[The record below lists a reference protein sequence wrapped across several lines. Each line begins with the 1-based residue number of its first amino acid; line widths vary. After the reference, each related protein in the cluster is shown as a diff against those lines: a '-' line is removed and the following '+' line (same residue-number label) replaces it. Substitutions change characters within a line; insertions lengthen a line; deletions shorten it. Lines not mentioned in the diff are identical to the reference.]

1 MAARSD
7 GGDETGVSLSIIG
20 RIASDRGTS
29 LSVHVNA
36 EIDTLEGFAAP
47 PSQRVNL
54 FPVDWQVDVEG
65 IDKIFQRAK
74 TDQWHIEDLPW
85 ASYDMADYSPDER
98 IALAYE
104 MGRWR
109 ILENL
114 GPALFARMLL
124 RVSEGHESGLATKF
138 MLTSLIADEGRH
150 EELFTRLSQRAFPLM
165 TDDPSTLSP
174 MAKSARR
181 ALGWLEWNL
190 GQLYDGYDVAF
201 RQEPLPVATF
211 SFLLGERVG
220 VAVFHKRA
228 ENSSNPLLR
237 DAFRLLAHDESRHLA
252 FMRLLFKSFGTLW
265 EDPKLTAA
273 GTRQIRA
280 GFEFTSMIPGW
291 RQGIVRPWKFPAGYW
306 EEDALLSG
314 IARAAGLG
322 SLDAEQRLGVMR
334 DSMVDIRAVSQ
345 EYGVP
350 FPAIPELGLDGVSVS
365 FSGKGVGLSAV

>member
-1 MAARSD
+1 MASRPD
-7 GGDETGVSLSIIG
+7 VGDETGVSLSIIG

-29 LSVHVNA
+29 LSVDVNA
-36 EIDTLEGFAAP
+36 EIDMLEGFAAP

-65 IDKIFQRAK
+65 IDRIFQRAK

-124 RVSEGHESGLATKF
+124 RVSERHESGLATKF

-165 TDDPSTLSP
+165 TEDPSTLSP
-174 MAKSARR
+174 MAKAARR

-237 DAFRLLAHDESRHLA
+237 DAFRLLAHDEARHLA
-252 FMRLLFKSFGTLW
+252 FMRLLFKSLGPLW
-265 EDPKLTAA
+265 EDPKLAAA

-306 EEDALLSG
+306 EVDASLSG
-314 IARAAGLG
+314 IARAASLG

-334 DSMVDIRAVSQ
+334 DSMVDIRTVSQ

-365 FSGKGVGLSAV
+365 FSGKEVGLSAV

>member
-1 MAARSD
+1 M
-7 GGDETGVSLSIIG
+7 
-20 RIASDRGTS
+20 
-29 LSVHVNA
+29 SVDVNA
-36 EIDTLEGFAAP
+36 EIGTLEGLAEP

-54 FPVDWQVDVEG
+54 FPVDWEVDVDG
-65 IDKIFQRAK
+65 INNIFQRAK
-74 TDQWHIEDLPW
+74 TQQWHIEDLPW
-85 ASYDMADYSPDER
+85 AGYDMADYSPEER

-124 RVSEGHESGLATKF
+124 RVSERHESGLATKF
-138 MLTSLIADEGRH
+138 MLTSLIGDEGRH

-165 TDDPSTLSP
+165 TADPSTLSP
-174 MAKSARR
+174 MAKAARQ

-190 GQLYDGYDVAF
+190 GQLYDGYEIAF

-228 ENSSNPLLR
+228 ENSINPLLR
-237 DAFRLLAHDESRHLA
+237 EAFRLLAHDEARHLT
-252 FMRLLFKSFGTLW
+252 FMRLLFRSLGRLW
-265 EDPKLTAA
+265 DDPKLAA
-273 GTRQIRA
+273 AATRQIRA

-291 RQGIVRPWKFPAGYW
+291 RPGIVRPWKFPERYW
-306 EEDALLSG
+306 EVDESLSAV
-314 IARAAGLG
+314 ARAAGLG

-350 FPAIPELGLDGVSVS
+350 FPAIPELDLDGVSVS
-365 FSGKGVGLSAV
+365 FSGNEVAMSAL

>member
-1 MAARSD
+1 M
-7 GGDETGVSLSIIG
+7 SL
-20 RIASDRGTS
+20 D
-29 LSVHVNA
+29 VNS
-36 EIDTLEGFAAP
+36 EIDTLEGFAAA

-54 FPVDWQVDVEG
+54 FPVDWEVDVEG
-65 IDKIFQRAK
+65 INRIFQRAK
-74 TDQWHIEDLPW
+74 TDQWQIEDLPW
-85 ASYDMADYSPDER
+85 ASYDMADYSPEER
-98 IALAYE
+98 VALAYE

-124 RVSEGHESGLATKF
+124 RVSERHESGLATKF

-165 TDDPSTLSP
+165 TADPSTLSP
-174 MAKSARR
+174 NAKAARR

-190 GQLYDGYDVAF
+190 GQLYDGYEVAF

-211 SFLLGERVG
+211 SFLVGERVG
-220 VAVFHKRA
+220 VAVFNKRA

-237 DAFRLLAHDESRHLA
+237 EAFRVLAHDEARHLA
-252 FMRLLFKSFGTLW
+252 FMRILFKSLGPLW
-265 EDPKLTAA
+265 EDPKLAAA

-280 GFEFTSMIPGW
+280 GFEFTSIIPGL
-291 RQGIVRPWKFPAGYW
+291 RQAIVRPWTFPAGYW
-306 EEDALLSG
+306 EVDASLSG

-334 DSMVDIRAVSQ
+334 DSMLDIRAVSQ

-350 FPAIPELGLDGVSVS
+350 FPAIPEVGLDGVSVS
-365 FSGKGVGLSAV
+365 FSGQEVGLSAL